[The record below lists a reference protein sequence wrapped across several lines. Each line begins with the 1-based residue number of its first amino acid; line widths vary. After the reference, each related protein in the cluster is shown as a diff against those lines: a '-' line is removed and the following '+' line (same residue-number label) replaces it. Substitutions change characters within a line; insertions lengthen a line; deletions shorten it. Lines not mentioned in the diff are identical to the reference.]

1 MNASTIVLGLA
12 LLSCGGCAWLPDSGQ
27 YDDDR
32 GTIDPAVRAT
42 FAPGTSTRADVLCQL
57 GEPDWISSDET
68 RFVYQIRMIDS
79 WFFLYMVGGVGV
91 QVWGDVVSEL
101 FEFDAHGVLLRHRS
115 VRESYSG
122 GGDGGPR
129 PLPPL
134 SPAAAHALFDAP
146 ASGS

>member
-1 MNASTIVLGLA
+1 MNASTIVLVLA
-12 LLSCGGCAWLPDSGQ
+12 LLSCGGCAWIPDSGQ
-27 YDDDR
+27 YDTDR

-68 RFVYQIRMIDS
+68 RFVYQIRIIDS
-79 WFFLYMVGGVGV
+79 WFFILMGVN
-91 QVWGDVVSEL
+91 VWGEVVSEL
-101 FEFDAHGVLLRHRS
+101 FEFDAHGVLLSRRS

-122 GGDGGPR
+122 GGDGGPN
-129 PLPPL
+129 PLPPP